1 MDFCDFEGYLSLEGL
16 VGSELV
22 VVEDV
27 LEEFILEMIEGLK
40 GCSFDQVFL

>member
-1 MDFCDFEGYLSLEGL
+1 MDFCDFEGYFSLEGL